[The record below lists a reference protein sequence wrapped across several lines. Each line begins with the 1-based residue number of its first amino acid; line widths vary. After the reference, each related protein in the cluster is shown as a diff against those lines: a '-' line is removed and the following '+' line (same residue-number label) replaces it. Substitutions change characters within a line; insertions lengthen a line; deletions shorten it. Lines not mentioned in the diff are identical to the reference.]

1 MIGQTVLL
9 YGSKNNKNTFFPEHL
24 LMVASV
30 FCSSFVK
37 DFLQLAFELGE
48 LGALFWPA
56 GFTG

>member
-1 MIGQTVLL
+1 MIEQTVLL

-37 DFLQLAFELGE
+37 DFLQLAFELG
-48 LGALFWPA
+48 ALFWPA